1 MLVNQDFVSI
11 ISNLWKGS
19 FPCYFSS
26 SQRSVDFKREEARS
40 FLSIGFQVFI
50 EGNNLELFSC
60 FIVSIR
66 GLRQISET
74 IAFVFIPVDALPCI
88 VLERLKQGLIRI
100 IIINFSPFYYPA
112 KNRCRLLTI
121 PCF

>member
-26 SQRSVDFKREEARS
+26 SQRSVDFKGEEARS
-40 FLSIGFQVFI
+40 YFSIGFQVFI

>member
-1 MLVNQDFVSI
+1 MLVTQDFVSI

-19 FPCYFSS
+19 FLCHFSS
-26 SQRSVDFKREEARS
+26 SQRSFDIKGHEARS
-40 FLSIGFQVFI
+40 FSSIEFQGFI

-74 IAFVFIPVDALPCI
+74 IAFVSIPVDSLPCI
-88 VLERLKQGLIRI
+88 VLQRL
-100 IIINFSPFYYPA
+100 S
-112 KNRCRLLTI
+112 
-121 PCF
+121 